1 MQSNQ
6 SVSLVLFLFNQ
17 FDAYSDDI
25 YLFKNVVNILNSSK
39 VASCLFVYHLSSIYL
54 IFRSCISKML
64 NEGKN
69 KQKEMEFVEG
79 RRGEE
84 GEREEDDTR
93 KCKSIIQAIVFY
105 LYFNFN
111 SMVWLFF
118 WLCHLRIMEI
128 SPKFLEHIRMRS

>member
-39 VASCLFVYHLSSIYL
+39 LASCLFVYHLSSIYL

-64 NEGKN
+64 NEAKK
-69 KQKEMEFVEG
+69 KQKEMEFGEG
-79 RRGEE
+79 RRREE

-93 KCKSIIQAIVFY
+93 KCRSSIAFY
-105 LYFNFN
+105 LYFNVN
-111 SMVWLFF
+111 SMVGLFF
-118 WLCHLRIMEI
+118 FFFWAM
-128 SPKFLEHIRMRS
+128 SLENYGN